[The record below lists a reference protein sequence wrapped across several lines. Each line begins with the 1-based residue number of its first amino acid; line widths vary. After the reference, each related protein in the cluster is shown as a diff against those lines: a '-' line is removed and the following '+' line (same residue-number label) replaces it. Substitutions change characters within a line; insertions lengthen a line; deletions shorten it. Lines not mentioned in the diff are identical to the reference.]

1 MKEDATSTE
10 AAKEECPEGLTEE
23 ECAKAMEE
31 KAKAA
36 EEAAEKKTG
45 GSG

>member
-1 MKEDATSTE
+1 M
-10 AAKEECPEGLTEE
+10 TEE
-23 ECAKAMEE
+23 ECAKAMAE

-36 EEAAEKKTG
+36 EEAEKKPSG

>member
-1 MKEDATSTE
+1 M
-10 AAKEECPEGLTEE
+10 TEE
-23 ECAKAMEE
+23 ECAKAMAE

-36 EEAAEKKTG
+36 DEAEKKPAG